1 MPPGRMDG
9 ARTCRDLGEVPIT
22 EYEKERALNVMRNN
36 KMLSSLGITGLTSLI
51 RSSSTRKNSIARE
64 DFDPLYEPDHSE
76 DNDHHVA
83 NQDDPFYIE
92 RRNTNMSTGFGGTKG
107 SKRVVAPNVEDQV
120 GRVTRQKTKEL
131 SLVEKDIHGLTA
143 NTDEHTLISANFPAH
158 HDDEIQMCD
167 EDVMTDKWIRG
178 KSMGRQLERISRGL
192 NTKIPLVITEGNRRP
207 EVPMQAAMLASEGG
221 IVIRQHMP
229 ILTHWKEYKND
240 KSYLEDFVG
249 RIGGQFAID
258 TKNKDV
264 KYACADL
271 MRCNQRQMRYKLK
284 KAYFNGVAADKVRTT
299 SPLSTMTD
307 EQWMQLV
314 NMWSTPKHKEKC
326 VNNKVIRGK
335 VRFQQKTGSRS
346 YIAHMHAVKQ
356 AKYGDAPPSAIDL
369 FKECH
374 CSRKT
379 GFAEPVK
386 EAIDTMEALVAEPGV
401 EGKESK
407 TPTEAVAQVLSSSK
421 FLYNIGLVPATKKS
435 CNGGDPTRVAELEAE
450 LESEKQNSLEVRAQ
464 LDALK
469 KKVEES
475 EEARAKELEKINDLQ
490 KGADET
496 NALLRRLF
504 SLNK

>member
-1 MPPGRMDG
+1 MPRGRMDG
-9 ARTCRDLGEVPIT
+9 TRTRKDLGEVPIT

-36 KMLSSLGITGLTSLI
+36 KMLSSLGITGLTSVI

-64 DFDPLYEPDHSE
+64 DIDPLYEPDHSE

-83 NQDDPFYIE
+83 DQDEPFYIE

-131 SLVEKDIHGLTA
+131 SLVEKDIHGSTA

-158 HDDEIQMCD
+158 LDDEIQMCD
-167 EDVMTDKWIRG
+167 EGQIDVMTDKWIRG

-240 KSYLEDFVG
+240 KSYLEDF
-249 RIGGQFAID
+249 GQFAID

-299 SPLSTMTD
+299 SPLSTMID

-314 NMWSTPKHKEKC
+314 NMWSTPKHK
-326 VNNKVIRGK
+326 
-335 VRFQQKTGSRS
+335 
-346 YIAHMHAVKQ
+346 
-356 AKYGDAPPSAIDL
+356 
-369 FKECH
+369 
-374 CSRKT
+374 
-379 GFAEPVK
+379 
-386 EAIDTMEALVAEPGV
+386 
-401 EGKESK
+401 
-407 TPTEAVAQVLSSSK
+407 
-421 FLYNIGLVPATKKS
+421 
-435 CNGGDPTRVAELEAE
+435 
-450 LESEKQNSLEVRAQ
+450 
-464 LDALK
+464 
-469 KKVEES
+469 
-475 EEARAKELEKINDLQ
+475 
-490 KGADET
+490 
-496 NALLRRLF
+496 
-504 SLNK
+504 

>member
-1 MPPGRMDG
+1 MPRGRMDG
-9 ARTCRDLGEVPIT
+9 TRTRKDLGEVPIT

-36 KMLSSLGITGLTSLI
+36 KMLSSLGITGLTSVI

-64 DFDPLYEPDHSE
+64 DIDPLYEPDHSE

-83 NQDDPFYIE
+83 DQDEPFYIE

-131 SLVEKDIHGLTA
+131 SLVEKDIHGSTA

-158 HDDEIQMCD
+158 LDDEIQMCD
-167 EDVMTDKWIRG
+167 EDKWIRG

-299 SPLSTMTD
+299 SPLSTMID

-314 NMWSTPKHKEKC
+314 NMWSTPKHK
-326 VNNKVIRGK
+326 
-335 VRFQQKTGSRS
+335 
-346 YIAHMHAVKQ
+346 
-356 AKYGDAPPSAIDL
+356 
-369 FKECH
+369 
-374 CSRKT
+374 
-379 GFAEPVK
+379 
-386 EAIDTMEALVAEPGV
+386 DTMEALVAEPGV

-407 TPTEAVAQVLSSSK
+407 TPTEAVAQVLSSSN
-421 FLYNIGLVPATKKS
+421 FLHNIGLVPATKKS
-435 CNGGDPTRVAELEAE
+435 CNGGDPTRVAELKAK
-450 LESEKQNSLEVRAQ
+450 LESEKQNSLAVRAQ
-464 LDALK
+464 LDVLK

-490 KGADET
+490 KGVDET
-496 NALLRRLF
+496 NALLRHLF

>member
-9 ARTCRDLGEVPIT
+9 ARTRKDLGEVPIT

-83 NQDDPFYIE
+83 DQDEPFCIE
-92 RRNTNMSTGFGGTKG
+92 RRTTNMSTGFGGTKG

-131 SLVEKDIHGLTA
+131 SLVEKDIHGSTA
-143 NTDEHTLISANFPAH
+143 NTDEHTLISANFSAH

-178 KSMGRQLERISRGL
+178 KSMGKQLERISRGL

-314 NMWSTPKHKEKC
+314 NMWSTPKHKDKC

-346 YIAHMHAVKQ
+346 YIAHMHV
-356 AKYGDAPPSAIDL
+356 
-369 FKECH
+369 
-374 CSRKT
+374 
-379 GFAEPVK
+379 V
-386 EAIDTMEALVAEPGV
+386 DTMEALVAEPGV

-421 FLYNIGLVPATKKS
+421 FLYNIGLVPTTKKS
-435 CNGGDPTRVAELEAE
+435 CNGGDPTCVAELEAE

>member
-1 MPPGRMDG
+1 MAG
-9 ARTCRDLGEVPIT
+9 ARTRTDIGEEPIT
-22 EYEKERALNVMRNN
+22 EYEKERALKVMRNN

-51 RSSSTRKNSIARE
+51 RSSNTRKNSIAQE

-76 DNDHHVA
+76 DNGHHVSDKDVPY
-83 NQDDPFYIE
+83 NCE
-92 RRNTNMSTGFGGTKG
+92 RRNTNMSTGSGGTKG
-107 SKRVVAPNVEDQV
+107 SKRVLAPNAEDQV
-120 GRVTRQKTKEL
+120 GRVTRQKTKEQ
-131 SLVEKDIHGLTA
+131 SSADKDVRGSTT
-143 NTDEHTLISANFPAH
+143 NTEEQALISANCPAQ
-158 HDDEIQMCD
+158 HDDEIQICD
-167 EDVMTDKWIRG
+167 EG
-178 KSMGRQLERISRGL
+178 K
-192 NTKIPLVITEGNRRP
+192 RRP

-221 IVIRQHMP
+221 ISLRQHIP
-229 ILTHWKEYKND
+229 ILTHWKDYKND
-240 KSYLEDFVG
+240 KSYLEDFVR
-249 RIGGQFAID
+249 RIGGQFAVN

-264 KYACADL
+264 RFACADV
-271 MRCNQRQMRYKLK
+271 MMCVQRQMRYKLK

-314 NMWSTPKHKEKC
+314 NMWSTPKHKDKC
-326 VNNKVIRGK
+326 ENNKVIRGK

-346 YIAHMHAVKQ
+346 YIAHLHSVKQ
-356 AKYGDAPPSAIDL
+356 AKYGDAPPTAIDL

-374 CSRKT
+374 CSSKT

-386 EAIDTMEALVAEPGV
+386 EAIDTMESLMGEHGV

-407 TPTEAVAQVLSSSK
+407 TPIEAVAQVLASSK
-421 FLYNIGLVPATKKS
+421 FLQNIGLVPATKKS
-435 CNGGDPTRVAELEAE
+435 SNGGDPTRVADLEAE
-450 LESEKQNSLEVRAQ
+450 LESEKQNTLEVRAQ

-475 EEARAKELEKINDLQ
+475 EQARDKKLEKINDLQ